1 MNTQDMYYFYTT
13 GCAYCAKVEPVV
25 DKLNQEGY
33 NILKL
38 DLEDKENKEVMNEL
52 QQKFN
57 FKCGTPLLIDP
68 NSGNLVCGS
77 RDEDLLRK
85 WADGQSIPPLQQP
98 VSSMPP
104 VPLLK
109 APQKEVKQFIKNYN
123 KWLNENSHLIH
134 LKSADEMLELTPR
147 PISPA
152 PAPPVA
158 QSTPAELAAWK
169 KVYQKWASQNTH
181 LKNLVT
187 ADTVVQR
194 LQSAT
199 QQPKS
204 STEVRLSNLEAK
216 LDKLLKH
223 LGVS

>member
-1 MNTQDMYYFYTT
+1 
-13 GCAYCAKVEPVV
+13 
-25 DKLNQEGY
+25 
-33 NILKL
+33 
-38 DLEDKENKEVMNEL
+38 
-52 QQKFN
+52 
-57 FKCGTPLLIDP
+57 
-68 NSGNLVCGS
+68 
-77 RDEDLLRK
+77 
-85 WADGQSIPPLQQP
+85 
-98 VSSMPP
+98 
-104 VPLLK
+104 
-109 APQKEVKQFIKNYN
+109 
-123 KWLNENSHLIH
+123 
-134 LKSADEMLELTPR
+134 MLELTPR

-169 KVYQKWASQNTH
+169 NVYQKWASQNTH

-187 ADTVVQR
+187 ADTVIQR

-216 LDKLLKH
+216 LDKLLTH

>member
-1 MNTQDMYYFYTT
+1 MNTQDMYYFFTT

-25 DKLNQEGY
+25 NKLNQEGY
-33 NILKL
+33 NIIKL
-38 DLEDKENKEVMNEL
+38 DLEDKENKAVMNEL

-57 FKCGTPLLIDP
+57 FKCGTPLLINP

-85 WADGQSIPPLQQP
+85 WADGESIPPLQRP
-98 VSSMPP
+98 VSSMPL

-109 APQKEVKQFIKNYN
+109 APQKEVKGFVKSYN
-123 KWLNENSHLIH
+123 KWLNENSHLTD

-152 PAPPVA
+152 PAP
-158 QSTPAELAAWK
+158 
-169 KVYQKWASQNTH
+169 H
-181 LKNLVT
+181 LKNLVS
-187 ADTVVQR
+187 ADTVIQR

-216 LDKLLKH
+216 LDKLLTH